1 MDKIGIFFGTG
12 SGTTRLIAKK
22 LARIIGDTAS
32 KPLNVNRISVDDMLQ
47 YNSLILGTPSYG
59 DGDLPG
65 KTTGVV
71 DGSWEEFL
79 PQLEGADLSGKRIA
93 IYGLGN
99 QDKYP
104 DRFADSLFRL
114 YDKLKELGA
123 ELIGDWPTDGYE
135 FEQSKSVIDGRF
147 IGLIIDNENQA
158 LLTDDRMKN
167 WLAQVTPALQ
177 EKLSPIQ
184 AEAV

>member
-99 QDKYP
+99 QGFPAAGRP
-104 DRFADSLFRL
+104 DEQDVRFGDLGVVLRDVVL
-114 YDKLKELGA
+114 LEKER
-123 ELIGDWPTDGYE
+123 D
-135 FEQSKSVIDGRF
+135 Q
-147 IGLIIDNENQA
+147 
-158 LLTDDRMKN
+158 
-167 WLAQVTPALQ
+167 
-177 EKLSPIQ
+177 
-184 AEAV
+184 